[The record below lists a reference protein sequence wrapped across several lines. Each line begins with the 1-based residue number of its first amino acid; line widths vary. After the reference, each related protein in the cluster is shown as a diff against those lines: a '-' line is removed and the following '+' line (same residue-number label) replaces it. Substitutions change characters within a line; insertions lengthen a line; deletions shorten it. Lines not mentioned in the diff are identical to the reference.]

1 MKINNLFSREKIM
14 STPNIEA
21 PTFDLRYKTLYRLG
35 GIASILIAVLIVF
48 AIGAYFIWPY
58 TGNTTT
64 IETIFSLLQTDRLGA
79 LISLDVSMLVI
90 GPISMLLYLALYTA
104 LRQVDES
111 VALVALVLNLLG
123 VGLIIIC
130 RPLVELVMLSDQYAA
145 ATDAAEKMRL
155 LAAGEVLRAQLD
167 GTAWAMQT
175 AFLMTAGLLN
185 SSLMLRTRFFSKA
198 TAWLGIVISAIGLGF
213 FLPAVGLLFIFINT
227 IGSVPWCLLMAHY
240 LFKIARAVSKPA

>member
-1 MKINNLFSREKIM
+1 MKINNLFSREIIM
-14 STPNIEA
+14 STPSIEA

-90 GPISMLLYLALYTA
+90 GPISILLYLALYTA
-104 LRQVDES
+104 LRKVDES

-145 ATDAAEKMRL
+145 ATDAAGKMRL

-175 AFLMTAGLLN
+175 AFLMTAGLVN
-185 SSLMLRTRFFSKA
+185 STLMLRASFFGKA
-198 TAWLGIVISAIGLGF
+198 TAWIGIVISAAGLGF
-213 FLPAVGLLFIFINT
+213 FLPGIGLLFLFFNT
-227 IGSVPWCLLMAHY
+227 IGSIPWCMLVARD
-240 LFKIARAVSKPA
+240 LFKIAQAAPKPS